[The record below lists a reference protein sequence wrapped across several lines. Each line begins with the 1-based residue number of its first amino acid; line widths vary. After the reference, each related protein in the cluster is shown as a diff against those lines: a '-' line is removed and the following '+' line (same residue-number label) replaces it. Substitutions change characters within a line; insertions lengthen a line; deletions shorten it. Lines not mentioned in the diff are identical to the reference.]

1 MITFLYRRK
10 NNFCPYSRK
19 FGNLVNKKFE
29 SYLRATI
36 NQDIDAKYSSNYSS
50 TILLLEAFDYSNREL
65 ESSNLVDFLAKRRA
79 CAQAVHDKTK
89 NTLNAIPGS
98 PGIGKS
104 AFLAHFPESSAYLS
118 YLKAHNCRN
127 SPLVI
132 PVTFNSPMNGE
143 NNAFALR
150 MMYGAYFVMS
160 GTNVVNF
167 PSWSTFFKEFQEFE
181 FISAKSG
188 LETIREIYGRDRP
201 VILLVDE
208 ISKAFPVGSDKI
220 VMREIGTLLD
230 DHSSGFIDVIVSSLS
245 PNYLSTLVIGTSRPI
260 TYTFLPPL
268 LNSSLGKVEAEI
280 FTSNVLKYM
289 NTQNVNK
296 IFVRTLEASYLLVSG
311 YPRRLQFL
319 VRHGYLKKKEI
330 ETMAKHIEK
339 KQRKNAG
346 GIIHENEMITDFGVC
361 AFFFHVVKFVD
372 RVAGPLQMTAPPE
385 INHHILEL
393 ALNMRVDIGQ
403 LPSSAADKLENG
415 SVFIYPVPNQ
425 PDEFRLAMLLSN
437 FICTVEQLGL
447 QREQAEYRM
456 SISSDIPPMQGV
468 GGEQAVLQLSS
479 RYSTSAREE
488 IEILVDERKERLGPR
503 AAAAVR
509 LFGSLV
515 GEDRSISSWWE
526 RSIALSIVCRS
537 LSRMS
542 VEETVGFDLAGTR
555 CPPLAVRSA
564 YSGRD
569 MWHLDSSG
577 RLVTNELVM
586 PSVNQ
591 KGYDFMVSFERRDSH
606 SGVTAVYGQVKLRVD
621 PGKPLV
627 EVIAKALVYTIVSH
641 LTSEAAEYIPLSDV
655 YLALYI
661 WKECDEVLPSS
672 CPLSWESSMEDHAS
686 VETLLTSADVKE
698 YVTTLL
704 SLTIPIPREENEIV
718 CSAKKY
724 RNEILEYIDA
734 CYQEQVVLVQGK
746 ALEHWLVPTLIPL
759 PMIASHML
767 SVSP

>member
-1 MITFLYRRK
+1 
-10 NNFCPYSRK
+10 
-19 FGNLVNKKFE
+19 
-29 SYLRATI
+29 
-36 NQDIDAKYSSNYSS
+36 
-50 TILLLEAFDYSNREL
+50 
-65 ESSNLVDFLAKRRA
+65 
-79 CAQAVHDKTK
+79 
-89 NTLNAIPGS
+89 
-98 PGIGKS
+98 
-104 AFLAHFPESSAYLS
+104 
-118 YLKAHNCRN
+118 
-127 SPLVI
+127 
-132 PVTFNSPMNGE
+132 
-143 NNAFALR
+143 
-150 MMYGAYFVMS
+150 
-160 GTNVVNF
+160 
-167 PSWSTFFKEFQEFE
+167 
-181 FISAKSG
+181 
-188 LETIREIYGRDRP
+188 
-201 VILLVDE
+201 
-208 ISKAFPVGSDKI
+208 
-220 VMREIGTLLD
+220 
-230 DHSSGFIDVIVSSLS
+230 
-245 PNYLSTLVIGTSRPI
+245 
-260 TYTFLPPL
+260 
-268 LNSSLGKVEAEI
+268 
-280 FTSNVLKYM
+280 
-289 NTQNVNK
+289 
-296 IFVRTLEASYLLVSG
+296 
-311 YPRRLQFL
+311 
-319 VRHGYLKKKEI
+319 
-330 ETMAKHIEK
+330 
-339 KQRKNAG
+339 
-346 GIIHENEMITDFGVC
+346 
-361 AFFFHVVKFVD
+361 
-372 RVAGPLQMTAPPE
+372 MTALPQ
-385 INHHILEL
+385 ISSSILEL
-393 ALNMRVDIGQ
+393 ALDMSVLAVQ
-403 LPSSAADKLENG
+403 LPSGTAEKLENG
-415 SVFIYPVPNQ
+415 SVFIYPVSDQ
-425 PDEFRLAMLLSN
+425 PSNFRLAMLLSN
-437 FICTVEQLGL
+437 FICTVEQLDF
-447 QREQAEYRM
+447 QREQAGNVM
-456 SISSDIPPMQGV
+456 TSFSDKALTNGA
-468 GGEQAVLQLSS
+468 GELAVIQPSP
-479 RYSTSAREE
+479 RYSTAVRED
-488 IEILVDERKERLGPR
+488 IDILVDGRIERLGSR

-564 YSGRD
+564 YSERD

-586 PSVNQ
+586 PSLNQ

-606 SGVTAVYGQVKLRVD
+606 SGVTAVYGQVKLSVD

-718 CSAKKY
+718 YSAKKY